1 MKKDGYWPLSKGQSG
16 KKYVFREEHLS
27 EGDMQIEMLCG
38 VIMVLV
44 MIGYLKLSMV
54 QEGVEF
60 QKIMILVPLGCNAA
74 WGIIDGIMYVLIN
87 LRERGKKIKLLSLI
101 KLSKDQNESLTIIK
115 NEFGSRFIDLLNKD
129 TQTNIYQ
136 EILKSLTTA
145 SVEKPKGISK
155 KDLRIVLN
163 TFLIVFFTGIPL
175 VLPFV
180 LLNDVWLAIRISH
193 IIGLVMLFCIG
204 YWWAKLASRHKVRSA
219 IALTILGVVIVGMT
233 EILHG

>member
-1 MKKDGYWPLSKGQSG
+1 LSKGQSG

-44 MIGYLKLSMV
+44 MIGYLKLSLV

-87 LRERGKKIKLLSLI
+87 LRERGNKSKLVSLI
-101 KLSKDQNESLTIIK
+101 KSAKDQNEVLALIK
-115 NEFGSRFIDLLNKD
+115 NQFGFAFIDLLNKD
-129 TQTNIYQ
+129 TQSNIYE
-136 EILKSLTTA
+136 EILKGLKNAT
-145 SVEKPKGISK
+145 VEKPKGISK
-155 KDLRIVLN
+155 NDLRLVLK
-163 TFLIVFFTGIPL
+163 TFLVVFSTGVPL
-175 VLPFV
+175 VMPFF
-180 LLNDVWLAIRISH
+180 LLNDIWLAIRISH
-193 IIGLVMLFCIG
+193 IIGLIMLFSIG
-204 YWWAKLASRHKVRSA
+204 YWWAKLASRHRIRSA
-219 IALTILGVVIVGMT
+219 IAVTILGVAIVGIT